1 MVSRSGFGAIPIQ
14 RISIDA
20 STRLLR
26 RAFEQGINFFDTA
39 KGYTDSEEK
48 IGHALRD
55 VRSQIIIATKSP
67 ASDKKGVLEDID
79 NSLRRLQTDYIDIL
93 QLHNPTYVP
102 RPGDEHGMYDGL
114 LEAKAS
120 GKIRFLGLTNHRLNV
135 AAEAVESDLYDTI
148 QFPFN
153 LLSTAKDLE
162 LIQTAQQHDVGA
174 IAMKALSG
182 GLITNAAS
190 AFAFLRQ
197 YDNVVPIWGIELES
211 QLDEFLAFEQQP
223 PVLDDAMRQSIER
236 DRKELSGGFCRACGY
251 CLPCPVDIP
260 IPMAARMALLMRR
273 MPYQQFLSDEWKEK
287 MERIPKCIECRQCA
301 SRCPYELDT
310 PALLKREYAAYQE
323 FAKQHAA

>member
-14 RISIDA
+14 RISIEA

-26 RAFEQGINFFDTA
+26 KAFEQGINFFDTA

-48 IGHALRD
+48 IGHALHD
-55 VRSQIIIATKSP
+55 VRSQLILATKSP
-67 ASDKKGVLEDID
+67 ASDKKGVLADID

-93 QLHNPTYVP
+93 QLHNPIYVP
-102 RPGDEHGMYDGL
+102 RPGDEHGLYDGL

-120 GKIRFLGLTNHRLNV
+120 GKIRFLGFTNHRLNV
-135 AAEAVESDLYDTI
+135 VKEAVESDLYDTI

-153 LLSTAKDLE
+153 LLSDVKDLE
-162 LIQTAQQHDVGA
+162 LIQTAQQHDVGV

-197 YDNVVPIWGIELES
+197 YDNLVPIWGIELES

-236 DRKELSGGFCRACGY
+236 DRKELSGAFCRGCGY
-251 CLPCPVDIP
+251 CLPCPVEIP

-273 MPYQQFLSDEWKEK
+273 MPYQQFLSADWKEK
-287 MERIPKCIECRQCA
+287 MERIPKCIDCRQCA

-310 PALLKREYAAYQE
+310 PALLKREYATYQE

>member
-14 RISIDA
+14 RISLDA

-26 RAFEQGINFFDTA
+26 KAFEQGINFFDTA

-48 IGHALRD
+48 IGYALHD
-55 VRSQIIIATKSP
+55 ARSQVIIATKSP
-67 ASDKKGVLEDID
+67 ASDKKGVLADID

-93 QLHNPTYVP
+93 QLHNPLYVP

-114 LEAKAS
+114 SEAKAS

-135 AAEAVESDLYDTI
+135 AKEAVESDLYDTI
-148 QFPFN
+148 QFPFS
-153 LLSTAKDLE
+153 LLSAAQDLE
-162 LIQTAQQHDVGA
+162 LIQIAKQHDVGA

-197 YDNVVPIWGIELES
+197 YDNVVPIWGIELEA
-211 QLDEFLAFEQQP
+211 QLDEFLAFEQHP

-236 DRKELSGGFCRACGY
+236 DRKELSGAFCRGCGY
-251 CLPCPVDIP
+251 CLPCPVEIP
-260 IPMAARMALLMRR
+260 IPMAARMALLMGR
-273 MPYQQFLSDEWKEK
+273 MPYQQFLSADWKEK
-287 MERIPKCIECRQCA
+287 MERIPKCIDCRQCA
-301 SRCPYELDT
+301 LRCPYELDT

>member
-14 RISIDA
+14 RISIEA

-26 RAFEQGINFFDTA
+26 KAFEQGINFFDTA

-55 VRSQIIIATKSP
+55 VRSQITLATKSP
-67 ASDKKGVLEDID
+67 ASDKKGVLADID

-93 QLHNPTYVP
+93 QLHNPSYVP
-102 RPGDEHGMYDGL
+102 RPGDEHGMYDAL

-120 GKIRFLGLTNHRLNV
+120 GKIRFLGLTNHRLHV
-135 AAEAVESDLYDTI
+135 AREAVESDLYDTI

-153 LLSTAKDLE
+153 LLSDAKDLE
-162 LIQTAQQHDVGA
+162 LIQIAKQHDVGA

-236 DRKELSGGFCRACGY
+236 DRRELSGAFCRGCGY
-251 CLPCPVDIP
+251 CLPCPVEIP
-260 IPMAARMALLMRR
+260 IPMAARMALLMGR
-273 MPYQQFLSDEWKEK
+273 MPYQQFLSAEWKER
-287 MERIPKCIECRQCA
+287 MERIPQCIDCRQCA

-323 FAKQHAA
+323 FARQHAV

>member
-287 MERIPKCIECRQCA
+287 MERIPKCIDCRQCA

-323 FAKQHAA
+323 FARQHAA

>member
-14 RISIDA
+14 RISLDA

-55 VRSQIIIATKSP
+55 VRSQIILATKSP
-67 ASDKKGVLEDID
+67 ASDKKGVLDDID

-287 MERIPKCIECRQCA
+287 MERIPKCIDCRQCA

-323 FAKQHAA
+323 FARQHAA

>member
-14 RISIDA
+14 RISLDA

-55 VRSQIIIATKSP
+55 ARSQIILATKSP
-67 ASDKKGVLEDID
+67 ASDKKGVLDDID

-102 RPGDEHGMYDGL
+102 RPGDEHGLYDGL

-236 DRKELSGGFCRACGY
+236 DRTELSGGFCRACGY

-287 MERIPKCIECRQCA
+287 MERIPQCIECRQCA

-323 FAKQHAA
+323 FARQHTA

>member
-14 RISIDA
+14 RISLDA

-55 VRSQIIIATKSP
+55 VRSQIILATKSP
-67 ASDKKGVLEDID
+67 ASDKKGVLDDID

-135 AAEAVESDLYDTI
+135 AVEAVESDVYDTI

-153 LLSTAKDLE
+153 LLSTANDLE
-162 LIQTAQQHDVGA
+162 LIQTAKQHDVGA

-251 CLPCPVDIP
+251 CLPCPAEIP

-323 FAKQHAA
+323 FARQHAA

>member
-14 RISIDA
+14 RISLDA

-287 MERIPKCIECRQCA
+287 MERIPKCIDCRQCA

-323 FAKQHAA
+323 FARQHAA